1 MATMIKYGTKMGE
14 SLIHDMNYRRH
25 DGNTLYEV
33 YGRVSKKKRDSW
45 QQICSD
51 CTYLGGEKLHIVG
64 ASSYSYTCMYAYPI
78 KDEQTGEITFMVLRK
93 ETAENTYDMEMPIED
108 YKGMIR

>member
-1 MATMIKYGTKMGE
+1 MATMIKYGTKLGE

-33 YGRVSKKKRDSW
+33 YGKVSAKKRDSW

-51 CTYLGGEKLHIVG
+51 CSYLGGEKLHIIG
-64 ASSYSYTCMYAYPI
+64 ASSYTYSCMYAYP
-78 KDEQTGEITFMVLRK
+78 KTDEQTGEITAMVLRK
-93 ETAENTYDMEMPIED
+93 ETSGNTYEMEMPIAE
-108 YKGMIR
+108 YNERIR